1 MYKEDLILILFT
13 IFQKTEAD
21 GTLSKSFCEAIILI
35 PKPEKYSKR
44 KKKEKKRKLQTNFS
58 DKYKYID
65 QNIRK

>member
-44 KKKEKKRKLQTNFS
+44 KKKEKKRKEGQRRTGVCSLS
-58 DKYKYID
+58 
-65 QNIRK
+65 RV